1 MNPEKY
7 CQKIIGIGI
16 ANTFQWQY
24 WYWYWQYFFAKVF
37 LLVLTILLTSIV
49 NIPECRN
56 CYFVL
61 SVDYY
66 NSSSECKTEL
76 QAVTRHCIGYCVGHV
91 LRTNLRVS
99 N

>member
-49 NIPECRN
+49 NIPDC
-56 CYFVL
+56 
-61 SVDYY
+61 
-66 NSSSECKTEL
+66 
-76 QAVTRHCIGYCVGHV
+76 
-91 LRTNLRVS
+91 
-99 N
+99 